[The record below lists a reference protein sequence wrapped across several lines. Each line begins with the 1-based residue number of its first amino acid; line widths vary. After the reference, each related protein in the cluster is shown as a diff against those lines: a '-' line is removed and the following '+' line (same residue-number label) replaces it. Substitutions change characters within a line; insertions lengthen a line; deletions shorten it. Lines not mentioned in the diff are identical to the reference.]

1 MSIVINND
9 LIYKEF
15 SDKMAAGKDYQDA
28 LIKIWGT
35 RISETVAAMAACG
48 LVAHFFENGMLT
60 QNELHTETHRLIE
73 KENVLKVSSIAQS
86 PNFLRKQIDFNFN

>member
-1 MSIVINND
+1 MNTAIKND

-28 LIKIWGT
+28 LIKIWDT
-35 RISETVAAMAACG
+35 RITETAAAMAACR
-48 LVAHFFENGMLT
+48 LVAHFFEQGMLR

-73 KENVLKVSSIAQS
+73 KENVLKVSSIAQN
-86 PNFLRKQIDFNFN
+86 PNFLRKQIDFDFN